1 MYNKLS
7 PLIRNEDFS
16 WLESNDNIFTQLTRN
31 E

>member
-7 PLIRNEDFS
+7 PLVRNEDFS
-16 WLESNDNIFTQLTRN
+16 WLELNDNISTQLTRN